1 MIKFRYKRKETTN
14 GGGSNT
20 STLTKN
26 SNTNTLT
33 KNKSIEIKPNDS
45 KDDINSNAVKCEK
58 IDIKSTPQ
66 VIQVIKTKTNNE
78 QDEYKEN
85 CIRAIVV
92 SV

>member
-14 GGGSNT
+14 NGGSNT

-26 SNTNTLT
+26 KSVESKSN
-33 KNKSIEIKPNDS
+33 DC
-45 KDDINSNAVKCEK
+45 KDDINSNALKCE
-58 IDIKSTPQ
+58 IADIKSTQPQ
-66 VIQVIKTKTNNE
+66 MIKTKTTNTE

>member
-14 GGGSNT
+14 GGSNT

-26 SNTNTLT
+26 NNTNTLT

-66 VIQVIKTKTNNE
+66 VIKTKTNNE